1 LWKKQMEEMGQSR
14 NSKAKSLCQG
24 STKYCTTQF
33 LLTTSKIRSVCQ
45 SVLVCLGRV
54 VVCRGPPPFHF
65 TSLAVSLLATRV
77 LSVALP
83 YSGHCSLCSHNNFQ
97 HLLISILSAGVLYHR
112 YYCILLHR
120 AHSAHGIPTI
130 AVSVFDGSNSLPTTG
145 TVGRCTVPPILLH
158 LLPP

>member
-1 LWKKQMEEMGQSR
+1 M
-14 NSKAKSLCQG
+14 
-24 STKYCTTQF
+24 
-33 LLTTSKIRSVCQ
+33 
-45 SVLVCLGRV
+45 V
-54 VVCRGPPPFHF
+54 VKTLHF

-83 YSGHCSLCSHNNFQ
+83 YSGHCSLFTTTFSTSSYPYCR
-97 HLLISILSAGVLYHR
+97 LVYCTTDT
-112 YYCILLHR
+112 YCILLHR

-130 AVSVFDGSNSLPTTG
+130 AVSLFDGSNSLPTTG